1 MSGTPNPTPTPIGTA
16 TGTSLV
22 DFCALERVEV
32 AEGEE
37 EVGEE
42 DAGFVVDAELDELPV
57 VVVEEE
63 VVAVELWEVWVI
75 DGLIVVMIVAAA
87 MLNTCDGSEQLHPPN
102 W

>member
-1 MSGTPNPTPTPIGTA
+1 M
-16 TGTSLV
+16 
-22 DFCALERVEV
+22 EV

-42 DAGFVVDAELDELPV
+42 DAAFVVDAELDELLV

-63 VVAVELWEVWVI
+63 AAVVELWALWVI